1 MGEVWQGRDLRLG
14 RAVAVKVML
23 QDAGLNPTARKRFQQ
38 EAMIAA
44 GLRHD
49 GITTVYDAAEHNGRD
64 RHAGRLFIV
73 SELLDGENLAE
84 YLAAR
89 SGDIS
94 VSQAIGF
101 GIQLADALAFA
112 HDRGIVHRDLKPPNI
127 FVQDRGGL
135 KVCDFGIAGQVNAGS
150 RFTQAGLRLGTPA
163 YMAPEQ
169 WEGKPAA
176 PSMDLY
182 ALGCLLYLM
191 ATGTQ
196 PFDGHGGLDHVYM
209 QQHFHEP
216 PVPPLDR
223 NPQVPAALNGLIL
236 ALLAKAPEAR
246 PADARAVLR
255 ALTRLRDAPGGPPPV
270 APAGPAPGAAP
281 PQPAVGSAPTD
292 ARPHPAPAGPRPLSV
307 LRRAALVACASP
319 DLDNF
324 EVLAAGQ
331 SGRVRARQDTADG
344 EGLYGASGRW
354 LPWFTAS
361 ELPGPV
367 TALAGSMSRPGG
379 HWAVA
384 AVAEGVPY
392 LKLGPQEA
400 RPLLDARGASPVSLP
415 VRDVAVSHA
424 PERPQV
430 FALDRVGRIWRLS
443 WPDVKWA
450 LFGDSVGSAS
460 EPAAAIAAACS
471 SAGYQ
476 AVAAVTGTRLLVKST
491 APYGDWT
498 GWRATDLGRRLLGT
512 ACSVGERHCAVFAL
526 DESGAIWRSAFQL
539 DQPAPQ
545 STALAWDAVSP
556 PPGGV
561 TGIAVTALEA
571 RSGAADGGALL
582 VVVTAD
588 GAVHSARYKLGYG
601 FQPQWSGWR
610 QMPTLG

>member
-14 RAVAVKVML
+14 REVAVKVML

-38 EAMIAA
+38 EAMITA

-49 GITTVYDAAEHNGRD
+49 GITTVYDAAEHTGRD

-73 SELLDGENLAE
+73 SELLNGENLAD

-89 SGDIS
+89 SGGTS

-112 HDRGIVHRDLKPPNI
+112 HDHGIVHRDLKPPNI

-135 KVCDFGIAGQVNAGS
+135 KVCDFGIAGQVNAGP

-196 PFDGHGGLDHVYM
+196 PFDGRGGLDHVYM

-223 NPQVPAALNGLIL
+223 NPLVPAALNGLIL
-236 ALLAKAPEAR
+236 ALLAKAPDGR
-246 PADARAVLR
+246 PPDAHAVLR
-255 ALTRLRDAPGGPPPV
+255 ALTRLRDAPGQPGPVVPTGPGPTV
-270 APAGPAPGAAP
+270 APPRPAP
-281 PQPAVGSAPTD
+281 
-292 ARPHPAPAGPRPLSV
+292 RPAPALRP
-307 LRRAALVACASP
+307 AALIACASP

-331 SGRVRARQDTADG
+331 SGRIQARQDTADG
-344 EGLYGASGRW
+344 EGRYGASGRW

-384 AVAEGVPY
+384 AVADGVPY

-400 RPLLDARGASPVSLP
+400 RRLLEAGAASPVSLP

-424 PERPQV
+424 PELPQV
-430 FALDRVGRIWRLS
+430 FALDRAGSIWCLS
-443 WPDVKWA
+443 WPDAKWV
-450 LFGDSVGSAS
+450 LFGDSLAAAGA
-460 EPAAAIAAACS
+460 PAAAIAAACS
-471 SAGYQ
+471 SAGHQ
-476 AVAAVTGTRLLVKST
+476 AFAAVAGTRLLVKSR

-498 GWRATDLGRRLLGT
+498 GWGATDLGRRLLGT
-512 ACSVGERHCAVFAL
+512 ACSAGERHCAVFAL

-539 DQPAPQ
+539 DQPVPPE
-545 STALAWDAVSP
+545 STALAWEAVIP

-561 TGIAVTALEA
+561 TGIAATALEA
-571 RSGAADGGALL
+571 RGGAADGGALL
-582 VVVTAD
+582 VAVTAD

-610 QMPTLG
+610 QMPVLD